1 MEDKKITV
9 DGIELTPVW
18 QVLYQDA
25 SMQKQNYDFWILEN
39 PETKLGKDGWVKR
52 HTFKSK
58 QKEVDALNALIRDR
72 SRGARTETTVCGG
85 IGIDIVI
92 DEDAAN
98 DMRIVDW
105 KIRKQY
111 KTKWELEEQMEAGK

>member
-9 DGIELTPVW
+9 DGIELIPVW
-18 QVLYQDA
+18 QVLYQDVHA
-25 SMQKQNYDFWILEN
+25 KRNYGKFWILQN
-39 PETKLGKDGWVKR
+39 PKATVPANWVAQ

-58 QKEVDALNALIRDR
+58 EDAVDALNALIRER
-72 SRGARTETTVCGG
+72 SKGARVETNMCGG
-85 IGIDIVI
+85 FGIDTVI
-92 DEDAAN
+92 DEDTAN

-111 KTKWELEEQMEAGK
+111 KSKWEIEEQMEVAE

>member
-18 QVLYQDA
+18 QVAYQDA
-25 SMQKQNYDFWILEN
+25 RMKRTGGSFWILPN
-39 PETKLGKDGWVKR
+39 PKAPKNANWVGQY
-52 HTFKSK
+52 TFNSK
-58 QKEVDALNALIRDR
+58 EAAADALNALIRER
-72 SRGARTETTVCGG
+72 SKGARVETGVCGG
-85 IGIDIVI
+85 IGIDAVI

-111 KTKWELEEQMEAGK
+111 KSKWEIEEQMEVTK

>member
-9 DGIELTPVW
+9 DGIELIPVW
-18 QVLYQDA
+18 QVLYQDVHA
-25 SMQKQNYDFWILEN
+25 KRNYGKFRILQNPKVTVPAN
-39 PETKLGKDGWVKR
+39 WVAQ

-58 QKEVDALNALIRDR
+58 EYAVDALNALIRER
-72 SRGARTETTVCGG
+72 SKGARVETHMCGG
-85 IGIDIVI
+85 FGIDTVI
-92 DEDAAN
+92 DEDTAN

-111 KTKWELEEQMEAGK
+111 KSKWEIEERMEVAE

>member
-1 MEDKKITV
+1 MENKKITV

-25 SMQKQNYDFWILEN
+25 WMKRTGRGFWILPN
-39 PETKLGKDGWVKR
+39 TKASESAGWVGQ

-58 QKEVDALNALIRDR
+58 TDAVDGLNALMRER
-72 SRGARTETTVCGG
+72 SKGARVETHMCGSF
-85 IGIDIVI
+85 GIDTVI
-92 DEDAAN
+92 DEDTAN

-111 KTKWELEEQMEAGK
+111 KTPWELEEQMEVVK

>member
-18 QVLYQDA
+18 QVAYQDA
-25 SMQKQNYDFWILEN
+25 WMKRTGDKFWLLN
-39 PETKLGKDGWVKR
+39 PPESVNRVGDY
-52 HTFKSK
+52 TFKSK
-58 QKEVDALNALIRDR
+58 EAAVAALNALIHER
-72 SRGARTETTVCGG
+72 SKGARVETRMCGG
-85 IGIDIVI
+85 FGIDTVI
-92 DEDAAN
+92 DEDTAN

-111 KTKWELEEQMEAGK
+111 KSKWETEERMEVAE

>member
-25 SMQKQNYDFWILEN
+25 HQKRTSTGFWILEN
-39 PETKLGKDGWVKR
+39 LSVDWTKVGWVGR

-58 QKEVDALNALIRDR
+58 AAAVDALNALIRER
-72 SRGARTETTVCGG
+72 SKGARIETCVCGG
-85 IGIDIVI
+85 FGIDTVI
-92 DEDAAN
+92 NEDTAN

-105 KIRKQY
+105 TIRKQY
-111 KTKWELEEQMEAGK
+111 KTKWEIEERMEAVK